1 MKKKLQSM
9 KSLIYQWF
17 SEKEEVKLPD
27 NSEYLKIKVI
37 DDAAQTISAS
47 LGITDKRKQFLIDLV
62 HAEMKEHEN
71 IVEIMVNLSNHVTHQ
86 NELGFAIYALAQ
98 HLEKECQN
106 PIVRIMGIIGK
117 KFDGED

>member
-1 MKKKLQSM
+1 M
-9 KSLIYQWF
+9 KSLIYQW
-17 SEKEEVKLPD
+17 SSKKKEVKLPD

-37 DDAAQTISAS
+37 DDAAETISGT

-62 HAEMKEHEN
+62 HAEMKDNEN

-86 NELGFAIYALAQ
+86 NELGFAIYVLSQ
-98 HLEKECQN
+98 HLWKESQN
-106 PIVRIMGIIGK
+106 PIVKIMGIIGK

>member
-17 SEKEEVKLPD
+17 SKKKEVKLPD
-27 NSEYLKIKVI
+27 NSEYLKIKII
-37 DDAAQTISAS
+37 DDTEQTISAS

-62 HAEMKEHEN
+62 HAEMKEHDN

>member
-9 KSLIYQWF
+9 KSLIYQW
-17 SEKEEVKLPD
+17 SSKKKEVKLPD

-62 HAEMKEHEN
+62 HAEMKDNEN

-86 NELGFAIYALAQ
+86 NELAFAIYVLSQ
-98 HLEKECQN
+98 HLWKESQN
-106 PIVRIMGIIGK
+106 PIVKIMGIIGK

>member
-1 MKKKLQSM
+1 M

-17 SEKEEVKLPD
+17 SKKKEVKLTD
-27 NSEYLKIKVI
+27 NSEYLKIKII
-37 DDAAQTISAS
+37 DDTAQTISAS

-62 HAEMKEHEN
+62 KTEMKEHEN
-71 IVEIMVNLSNHVTHQ
+71 IVEIMVNISQHVTHQ
-86 NELGFAIYALAQ
+86 NELGFAIYVLAQ